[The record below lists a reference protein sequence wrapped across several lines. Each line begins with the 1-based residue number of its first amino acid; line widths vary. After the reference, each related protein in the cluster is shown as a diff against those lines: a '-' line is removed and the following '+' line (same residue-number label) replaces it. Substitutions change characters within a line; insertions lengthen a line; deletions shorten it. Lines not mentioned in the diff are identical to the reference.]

1 LTTSKLLIVN
11 ADDFGFTA
19 DVNEGIIEA
28 HRRGIVTSATL
39 MANGEAFEHAVRL
52 AQQTPSLDL
61 GAHLTLVGGYSVAQP
76 GIPLPASPKGLALAL
91 MAGRLHLYQE
101 CAAQIRKIL
110 DAGLRLTHLDTHKH
124 AHLLPPVAEAVG
136 RVSREF
142 GIPWVRRPLEAP
154 LAGWLARRRLRK
166 HGCRMADHLAGF
178 AETGRLDEDRLLKLV
193 RRIPAGLTELLCHPG
208 YCRSELRA
216 SPATRLRE
224 SRELEL
230 VALTSPAVRQ
240 RLEECNVR
248 LVDFCSVETAL
259 GSGSVPD

>member
-1 LTTSKLLIVN
+1 MTAPKLLIVN
-11 ADDFGFTA
+11 ADDFGFSA

-61 GAHLTLVGGYSVAQP
+61 GAHLSLIGGHSVAQP
-76 GIPLPASPKGLALAL
+76 GASLPASPAALAAL
-91 MAGRLHLYQE
+91 VMTGQFHPYPE
-101 CAAQIRKIL
+101 CAAQVRKIL
-110 DAGLRLTHLDTHKH
+110 DAGLRITHLDTHKH

-136 RVSREF
+136 RVSQDF
-142 GIPWVRRPLEAP
+142 GIRWVRPPLEAP
-154 LAGWLARRRLRK
+154 VAGWLSRRRLRK
-166 HGCRMADHLAGF
+166 HGCRMADHLLGF

-216 SPATRLRE
+216 SPATRLKE

-230 VALTSPAVRQ
+230 EALTSPAVRR
-240 RLEECNVR
+240 RLEEFNVR
-248 LVDFCSVETAL
+248 LVNYSSVEAAL
-259 GSGSVPD
+259 ARASMPD